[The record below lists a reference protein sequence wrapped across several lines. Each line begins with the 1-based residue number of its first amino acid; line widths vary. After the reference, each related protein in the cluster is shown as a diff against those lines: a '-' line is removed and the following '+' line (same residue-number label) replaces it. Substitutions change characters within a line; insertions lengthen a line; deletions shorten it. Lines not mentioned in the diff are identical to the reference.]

1 MREHR
6 YVALFALTLG
16 VFLVTLNVTVVV
28 VALPA
33 IQADLQIRSD
43 QATWIIDAYN
53 LVGASLLLSA
63 GFLADRFGRKRMLCT
78 GYVLFATGAL
88 LCSIAPS
95 GGWLIA
101 FRVVQALGGTALT
114 PTSLSIVVNL
124 FPEPLERARAIGLW
138 GISSGLGTGFGP
150 IVGGALTDWF
160 GWRSVFVANAV
171 IGTIALAIVLRVVP
185 ASRSATVRKID
196 VRGQVLV
203 AAFLATLTYSLIEAP
218 RYGFGS
224 TRIEV
229 LLVVA
234 ALLFAAFIVTE
245 LRVRQPLLDLGFFRD
260 RQFSGA
266 VLITGATFF
275 TYSGFIFFNALYLQ
289 DVRGYS
295 ALAAGLLTLP
305 AAVPAVIGGP
315 LGGYL
320 VGTRGPRGVL
330 IGGTLALAAGVGLLA
345 VLPVDAALGWL
356 LASYIVIGSGYAV
369 LNAPVS
375 TVAVSSMP
383 RDQAGVAAAVASSA
397 RNVGIVFGIAVLG
410 TIVNGHVPNVVLP
423 GSGATE
429 AALDGV
435 PARATWTRC
444 TSPTRVA
451 AAVVVG
457 AAVVAALTM
466 RPTPPGASA

>member
-1 MREHR
+1 M
-6 YVALFALTLG
+6 
-16 VFLVTLNVTVVV
+16 
-28 VALPA
+28 
-33 IQADLQIRSD
+33 
-43 QATWIIDAYN
+43 
-53 LVGASLLLSA
+53 
-63 GFLADRFGRKRMLCT
+63 
-78 GYVLFATGAL
+78 
-88 LCSIAPS
+88 
-95 GGWLIA
+95 
-101 FRVVQALGGTALT
+101 
-114 PTSLSIVVNL
+114 
-124 FPEPLERARAIGLW
+124 
-138 GISSGLGTGFGP
+138 
-150 IVGGALTDWF
+150 
-160 GWRSVFVANAV
+160 
-171 IGTIALAIVLRVVP
+171 
-185 ASRSATVRKID
+185 RKID

-229 LLVVA
+229 LFVIA

-245 LRVRQPLLDLGFFRD
+245 LRVREPLLDLGFFRD

-305 AAVPAVIGGP
+305 AAVPAVVGGP

-330 IGGTLALAAGVGLLA
+330 IGGTLALAAGVGGLA
-345 VLPVDAALGWL
+345 LLPVHAALGWL
-356 LASYIVIGSGYAV
+356 LVSYVVIGAGYAV

-410 TIVNGHVPNVVLP
+410 TIVNGHVPVVVLP
-423 GSGATE
+423 GSGATD
-429 AALDGV
+429 AALEAFRHAYV
-435 PARATWTRC
+435 HALHIAYA
-444 TSPTRVA
+444 VA

-457 AAVVAALTM
+457 AAMVAALTM